1 MFKVVN
7 LAKFFYHILYNIEI
21 LYFKNS
27 ITSPFPFLKYDF
39 CHINWDIKKIVTLLS
54 GMIQN

>member
-39 CHINWDIKKIVTLLS
+39 CHINWDIKKIDFLKAKK
-54 GMIQN
+54 